1 MFFTTKVAA
10 IEFEGNTVRI
20 VVVKVGGRSPV
31 LLELYEAVAEYE
43 APEQRF
49 DALVKTV
56 DAVAGRLRSH
66 PAAFVL
72 CAPTMYSIVRTLRVG
87 LKGRRRVAAA
97 VPFEL
102 EPYLAFPIDDLLV
115 DFTTVSERGSE
126 TEVLAVGSRRE
137 LLDEQ
142 LAILQ
147 AAGVE
152 AEAVGLDAA
161 GLTALWQAGRRGLK
175 GLNAMLHVREQSA
188 ILAVTHNKTLA
199 YFRHIARTASQ
210 LREDPACMVRE
221 VQNTLRGFLAEWR
234 GGGEITELH
243 VTGLTLDDEQRTRL
257 EEALR
262 MPVRDTVLLA
272 RLKGHE
278 AALDPEGCLAA
289 DNVWEA
295 AIGVAVGAAGG
306 RSAFDFKRFERDWRG
321 AIRGIVAHTVFSA
334 CLALVALV
342 GWTYYCYQGT
352 ARNGVLADEL
362 RRQTAV
368 ISDEVTQLQQQ
379 GLPNVPD
386 HIMQLYRDPSL
397 LDLLAEISEKM
408 PGNEISI
415 YEMRISQPGQGKTW
429 ITIRG
434 EAPDVGTFN
443 AALERLKQSEALEI
457 EREPSVRMENT
468 ATFEI
473 SIQRKEGGGN
483 A

>member
-1 MFFTTKVAA
+1 MFLSTKVAA
-10 IEFEGNTVRI
+10 IEFDGDTVRI
-20 VVVKVGGRSPV
+20 VVVKVGGRLPV
-31 LLELYEAVAEYE
+31 LLELYEATAAYD

-49 DALVKTV
+49 EALVNAV
-56 DAVAGRLRSH
+56 DAAVGQLRSH

-72 CAPTMYSIVRTLRVG
+72 CASTTYSVVRTLRVG

-115 DFTTVSERGSE
+115 DFTVVAERGGE

-142 LAILQ
+142 LAILE

-161 GLTALWQAGRRGLK
+161 GLTALWQAGRRWLK
-175 GLNAMLHVREQSA
+175 GLNAMLHVREHSA
-188 ILAVTHNKTLA
+188 ILAVTHNKSLV
-199 YFRHIARTASQ
+199 YFRHIAKTGDQ
-210 LREDPACMVRE
+210 VREEPTCVVRE

-234 GGGEITELH
+234 AGGEITELH
-243 VTGLTLDDEQRTRL
+243 ITGIEFEPDQRQRL

-262 MPVRDTVLLA
+262 MPVRDEVLLA

-278 AALDPEGCLAA
+278 AAMDDEGYIAA

-306 RSAFDFKRFERDWRG
+306 RSAFDFKRFERDWRV
-321 AIRGIVAHTVFSA
+321 AMRGVVAHAMFSA
-334 CLALVALV
+334 CLALVAIV
-342 GWTYYCYQGT
+342 GWAYYCYQGT
-352 ARNGVLADEL
+352 AKNEVLADEL
-362 RRQTAV
+362 RRQTAEV
-368 ISDEVTQLQQQ
+368 NDEVAALRQQ

-397 LDLLAEISEKM
+397 LDLLAELSEKM
-408 PGNEISI
+408 PGDEITI
-415 YEMRISQPGQGKTW
+415 YEIRINQPGQSKTW

-434 EAPDVGTFN
+434 EAPDVAILN
-443 AALERLKQSEALEI
+443 AAFERLKQSSVMAI
-457 EREPSVRMENT
+457 EREPSVRMGST
-468 ATFEI
+468 ATFELN
-473 SIQRKEGGGN
+473 IQRKEGDGN

>member
-1 MFFTTKVAA
+1 MFLSTKVAA
-10 IEFEGNTVRI
+10 IEFEGDTVRV
-20 VVVKVGGRSPV
+20 VVVKVGGRLPV
-31 LLELYEAVAEYE
+31 LLELHEAAAEYD

-49 DALVKTV
+49 DALVSAV
-56 DAVAGRLRSH
+56 DAAVGRLRTR

-72 CAPTMYSIVRTLRVG
+72 CASTMYSVVRTLRVG
-87 LKGRRRVAAA
+87 IKGRRRVAAA

-115 DFTTVSERGSE
+115 DFTIVSERGGE

-137 LLDEQ
+137 LLDGQ
-142 LAILQ
+142 LAILE

-161 GLTALWQAGRRGLK
+161 GLTALWQAGRKGLK
-175 GLNAMLHVREQSA
+175 GLNAMLHVREHSA
-188 ILAVTHNKTLA
+188 ILVVTHNKTLV
-199 YFRHIARTASQ
+199 YFRHISRTGDQ
-210 LREDPACMVRE
+210 IREEPTCIVRE

-234 GGGEITELH
+234 GGGEIAELH
-243 VTGLTLDDEQRTRL
+243 VTGLEFEDGQRQQL
-257 EEALR
+257 EAALR

-278 AALDPEGCLAA
+278 AAMDEEGYIAA

-321 AIRGIVAHTVFSA
+321 AIRGIVAHTMFSA

-352 ARNGVLADEL
+352 ARNEVLADEL
-362 RRQTAV
+362 RRQTAA
-368 ISDEVTQLQQQ
+368 ISDAVTQLQQQ

-386 HIMQLYRDPSL
+386 PIMQLYRDPSL
-397 LDLLAEISEKM
+397 LELLAEISQKM

-415 YEMRISQPGQGKTW
+415 YEMRINQPGQGKTW
-429 ITIRG
+429 IVIRG

-443 AALERLKQSEALEI
+443 AALERLKQSDVLEI

-473 SIQRKEGGGN
+473 SIQRKEGADN